1 MKDQPNIFSMTLQ
14 AVMAGRRAN
23 CDQCGTEARKIMMP
37 DSTVMD
43 QLFHVQVGR
52 KKQRCLCL
60 RCLLNAM
67 QDESFY
73 KLK

>member
-1 MKDQPNIFSMTLQ
+1 MRDQPVIFSMTVQ

-23 CDQCGTEARKIMMP
+23 CDRCGTEARKMMMP

-52 KKQRCLCL
+52 KQRCLCL
-60 RCLLNAM
+60 RCLLSQM

-73 KLK
+73 RLK